1 MADVQ
6 WASESMHQW
15 GLAVGK
21 AVRGS
26 RTDTGKAVHL
36 LAATLHTA
44 QTVISQRQI
53 QAKSNEIPAF
63 APLLERIDLRGV
75 VVTAEAL
82 HTQRAHAGRVIAARG
97 HYLLVVKGN
106 QKKLRKQLKT
116 LPWHEIPLQNR
127 TTPPATAA
135 ARSAA

>member
-1 MADVQ
+1 
-6 WASESMHQW
+6 MHRW

-127 TTPPATAA
+127 TMPPATAA